1 VIPRNIDGIKNLIKI
16 LLLLLFVVLLNTSC
30 NKKKQT
36 KQPISLT
43 ASKKITA
50 FNDTTFFTGTE
61 MMLFADNNSLYIADD
76 INKIYR
82 LGLHLNL
89 IASMG
94 RKGKGPGEFTGISD
108 IGFANDSLYVY
119 DREQA
124 KIVVYDGNNRFA
136 REIGISDNSG
146 YNIVVDNQGHIFLS
160 TPDRNH
166 LITEFDAH
174 GHKIRSFGQ
183 NTVAKN
189 SHHFLRNKRILFIHK
204 KKLIAVAP
212 SEPVVTVYRLDGT
225 SLHKT
230 EINPPHIQKL
240 TERVKKGNKKPLKSP
255 YFNSVSLIFV
265 SAAMYKSKLY
275 LMEAM
280 HTKKNTNTWPHKF
293 TYVFKYQLKPN
304 GGLTFKRTFKL
315 FRHNHHKLLYGFRLA
330 AMKKHKL
337 LVYDLQSGA
346 LVEFKDKHL

>member
-1 VIPRNIDGIKNLIKI
+1 MIPLD
-16 LLLLLFVVLLNTSC
+16 TAC
-30 NKKKQT
+30 NKNQPS
-36 KQPISLT
+36 KQPVSLT
-43 ASKKITA
+43 AVKKITQ
-50 FNDTTFFTGTE
+50 FNDTTFFTGTSA
-61 MMLFADNNSLYIADD
+61 MLFAGNSLYIADD
-76 INKIYR
+76 IDKIYR

-108 IGFANDSLYVY
+108 MGFANDSLYVY

-124 KIVVYDGNNRFA
+124 KIVVYGGNNRFA
-136 REIGISDNSG
+136 REIGLSDNSG

-183 NTVAKN
+183 NTVGKN

-204 KKLIAVAP
+204 NKLITVAP
-212 SEPVVTVYRLDGT
+212 SEPVVSVYRLDGT
-225 SLHKT
+225 LLHKS
-230 EINPPHIQKL
+230 EINPPQIHNII
-240 TERVKKGNKKPLKSP
+240 ERVKKENKEPLKSH
-255 YFNSVSLIFV
+255 YFNSVSLIFGDA
-265 SAAMYKSKLY
+265 SMYKNNLY
-275 LMEAM
+275 LLGLIP
-280 HTKKNTNTWPHKF
+280 TKKNTNIWLHKF

-304 GGLTFKRTFKL
+304 GGLTFKKTFKL
-315 FRHNHHKLLYGFRLA
+315 FRHNHHKLMYGFRLT

-346 LVEFKDKHL
+346 LVEFKNSRL